1 MQSNSQPGGPGSA
14 EFRLMTTTLEKALSA
29 VRDKKQSRKLG
40 RYEMDTVHRIQVRI
54 TLFLIVGEEEVMT
67 TSTFT
72 SGRTAIVQAVRER
85 GESDQTAAQR

>member
-1 MQSNSQPGGPGSA
+1 MMQSNSQPGGPGSA

-54 TLFLIVGEEEVMT
+54 TLFLIVGEVALCANDNQHLYYWT
-67 TSTFT
+67 HSHRPG
-72 SGRTAIVQAVRER
+72 SARTR
-85 GESDQTAAQR
+85 